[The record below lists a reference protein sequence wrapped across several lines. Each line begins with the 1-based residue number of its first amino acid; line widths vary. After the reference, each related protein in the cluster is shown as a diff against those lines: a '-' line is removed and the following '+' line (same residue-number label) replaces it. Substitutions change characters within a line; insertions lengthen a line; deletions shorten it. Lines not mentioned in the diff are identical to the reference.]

1 MSGNTIMIITGVIV
15 NALYPSLRVEFMHPT
30 LPIRYNRQKLD
41 LYNNPFFFSVHF
53 LSLIVLAVV
62 SGCGK
67 DEKASGRERIKPE
80 GLVLIVRELDLGKLP
95 VGASMEAVLSAK
107 NPSIDKSYSISR
119 YEIDRPGFAVEPN
132 LITIGPGETGRIT
145 FKISP
150 EATKEP
156 GSLVCNISAI
166 GAANEL
172 IFRTTLRLNVA
183 APAGQ

>member
-1 MSGNTIMIITGVIV
+1 
-15 NALYPSLRVEFMHPT
+15 MHPT

-67 DEKASGRERIKPE
+67 
-80 GLVLIVRELDLGKLP
+80 VRELDLGKLP